1 MTGYRRKLSREDA
14 ATGTVLI
21 TKDRWAGFPPPMVEF
36 AVEAGGQRFATRVVA
51 EDCLCVPPAH
61 QHLHLEA
68 GHFRD
73 RLEFSAGTMIAID
86 RDDSGVY
93 HIANG

>member
-51 EDCLCVPPAH
+51 EDCLCAPPAH
-61 QHLHLEA
+61 SICTW
-68 GHFRD
+68 R
-73 RLEFSAGTMIAID
+73 RAIFATGSSS
-86 RDDSGVY
+86 RPEQ
-93 HIANG
+93 